1 MNMRRRGLQEFLE
14 DPEQGLS
21 TGRDLAV
28 LILIIADTVRQL
40 SAQIAQGAI
49 TGVTSSAGSLNIQG
63 ETQLKLDVMSNA
75 LFVERLRGSGLVAG
89 LVSEELNEP
98 ILMTDQSGEQSFL
111 VAFDPLD
118 GSTNVPVNAPIGSIF
133 SVLPAPTGRFV
144 QPSDFMQPG
153 RSQLAAGYA
162 LYGPSTMLV
171 LTFGAGVYG
180 FTLDPLRQEFVLTHP
195 LLTIS
200 PDAIEFAINASNQ
213 RYWEP
218 PVRRYID
225 ECCAGRAGMRE
236 RDFNMRWVASMVAD
250 VHRILIRGGVYMYP
264 QDNREA
270 SRLGRL
276 RLMYEANPMSML
288 VEQAKGLASTGRM
301 RIMDIRPS
309 DFHQRVPVMMGAYNE
324 IELLERY
331 HDEYD
336 NCE

>member
-1 MNMRRRGLQEFLE
+1 
-14 DPEQGLS
+14 
-21 TGRDLAV
+21 
-28 LILIIADTVRQL
+28 DTVRQL

-133 SVLPAPTGRFV
+133 SVLPAPTDRFV

-213 RYWEP
+213 RYCEP
-218 PVRRYID
+218 HVRRYID

-301 RIMDIRPS
+301 
-309 DFHQRVPVMMGAYNE
+309 
-324 IELLERY
+324 
-331 HDEYD
+331 
-336 NCE
+336 

>member
-133 SVLPAPTGRFV
+133 SVLPAPTG
-144 QPSDFMQPG
+144 
-153 RSQLAAGYA
+153 
-162 LYGPSTMLV
+162 
-171 LTFGAGVYG
+171 
-180 FTLDPLRQEFVLTHP
+180 
-195 LLTIS
+195 
-200 PDAIEFAINASNQ
+200 
-213 RYWEP
+213 
-218 PVRRYID
+218 
-225 ECCAGRAGMRE
+225 
-236 RDFNMRWVASMVAD
+236 
-250 VHRILIRGGVYMYP
+250 
-264 QDNREA
+264 
-270 SRLGRL
+270 
-276 RLMYEANPMSML
+276 
-288 VEQAKGLASTGRM
+288 
-301 RIMDIRPS
+301 
-309 DFHQRVPVMMGAYNE
+309 
-324 IELLERY
+324 
-331 HDEYD
+331 
-336 NCE
+336 